1 MVAQVHTKQH
11 TQRHKANRDRPHGKD
26 AKLVASLASG
36 EKLSQRKRVFR
47 PVLTSPFAVSWPRI
61 PKADGDTVLHTLL
74 EILCDEDGKRPQKS
88 DPAYVVGVNAVS
100 RQLESHIHT
109 VRQNIPLDRS
119 CLPRYLFVCVADMDP
134 PVLVSHLPMLTGAYN
149 AMCAGKLASSSDET
163 VPTLWHPSERQAFC
177 IPAVVLVPLPQ
188 GAEFLLSTA
197 LRVRRLSA
205 LMTTTALRGD
215 QQDRLCTR
223 IKQVLGPDTWQHGFR
238 VPWLD
243 QAGGLLPPHSKHVA
257 SSAPVTK
264 GKKNAAQGR
273 KPREHTPK
281 V

>member
-1 MVAQVHTKQH
+1 M
-11 TQRHKANRDRPHGKD
+11 
-26 AKLVASLASG
+26 ASG

-205 LMTTTALRGD
+205 PVSYTHLT
-215 QQDRLCTR
+215 
-223 IKQVLGPDTWQHGFR
+223 
-238 VPWLD
+238 
-243 QAGGLLPPHSKHVA
+243 LP
-257 SSAPVTK
+257 TK
-264 GKKNAAQGR
+264 A
-273 KPREHTPK
+273 
-281 V
+281 

>member
-26 AKLVASLASG
+26 AKLLASIASG
-36 EKLSQRKRVFR
+36 GNLSQRKRVFR

-61 PKADGDTVLHTLL
+61 PKADGDTILHTLL
-74 EILCDEDGKRPQKS
+74 EILCDEDGTRPQKS
-88 DPAYVVGVNAVS
+88 DHAYVVGVNAVS
-100 RQLESHIHT
+100 RTLESHIHA
-109 VRQNIPLDRS
+109 VRQDTPLDHL

-149 AMCAGKLASSSDET
+149 AMCAGKHAASSDET
-163 VPTLWHPSERQAFC
+163 VQTLWHPSERQALC
-177 IPAVVLVPLPQ
+177 LPAVVLVPLPQ

-205 LMTTTALRGD
+205 LMTTTALPGD
-215 QQDRLCTR
+215 KQDRLCTR
-223 IKQVLGPDTWQHGFR
+223 IQQVLGPDTWQLGYR

-243 QAGGLLPPHSKHVA
+243 QAGDMLPPHIKHVA
-257 SSAPVTK
+257 SSAPVAK
-264 GKKNAAQGR
+264 GKKNAARGG
-273 KPREHTPK
+273 KPGEDACK